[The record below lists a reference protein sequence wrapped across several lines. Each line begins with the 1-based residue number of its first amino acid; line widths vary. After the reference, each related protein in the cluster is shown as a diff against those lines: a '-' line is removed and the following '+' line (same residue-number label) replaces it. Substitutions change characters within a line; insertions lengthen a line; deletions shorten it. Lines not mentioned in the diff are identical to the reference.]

1 MDIFNDNFN
10 EYVLKAMTYI
20 KNNKQRPHNK
30 TFLHFNKTI
39 FATHVDSAID
49 CCNFNK
55 LINKTLNKNR
65 PNNESISYSNKEK
78 LINNVEVENQN
89 ASKLKIS

>member
-30 TFLHFNKTI
+30 TFLHFNKNI

-55 LINKTLNKNR
+55 LINNTLIKNR

-78 LINNVEVENQN
+78 LVNNIEVENQN
-89 ASKLKIS
+89 DSKLKIS